1 MIFQYE
7 YVCILYYIHIFD
19 ENKYLLRWKQ
29 LGNLICTTCCVC
41 VCLKVWDS
49 PFAIYQTLWTLTITY
64 YSQWAMGPSKFET
77 CPICWWHAQNSFP
90 VAGCCSHLLTERSLT
105 QRLHIL
111 MCLAASSININPGSG
126 KHPTNCRP
134 CRWDLHETKLWNCRW
149 QIFEP
154 KVSEA
159 KDKILVL

>member
-1 MIFQYE
+1 
-7 YVCILYYIHIFD
+7 
-19 ENKYLLRWKQ
+19 
-29 LGNLICTTCCVC
+29 
-41 VCLKVWDS
+41 
-49 PFAIYQTLWTLTITY
+49 
-64 YSQWAMGPSKFET
+64 
-77 CPICWWHAQNSFP
+77 
-90 VAGCCSHLLTERSLT
+90 
-105 QRLHIL
+105 

-159 KDKILVL
+159 KDKILVFVGSCDPRVFVCVVLQCFVACKFVLKEYDAALAVP